1 MMTSALFA
9 LGSYYPAAKALK
21 LHGAHTNRQITLRAT
36 LSRANKIIW
45 VDVLTRSTLTHR
57 GASAHVLQ
65 ILQTLRVLPISS
77 KAWALQTRSWQ
88 SVEKLRKILVWKEE
102 HFI

>member
-45 VDVLTRSTLTHR
+45 VDVLTRSTLTHG

-65 ILQTLRVLPISS
+65 ILQTLRVLPISP
-77 KAWALQTRSWQ
+77 KAWALHETWSDAGAHYQ
-88 SVEKLRKILVWKEE
+88 SKYSDISVS
-102 HFI
+102 